1 MPRPFQLIAGL
12 RHVVNRAT
20 LIEHA
25 RAAES
30 VGYTH
35 LCIHDHLEPQL
46 AAIPMLTAAAIA
58 TERLRVCPLVLN
70 NDLRHPAVV
79 AQDLATLDVLSDG
92 RLDVG
97 IGAGWN
103 EPEYKA
109 IGLQFD
115 PPGVRIERMT
125 EAIAI
130 LRGLF
135 ADGPFSFAGRHY
147 AITDLDGQPKP
158 VQRPHPPFIVGGT
171 KERVLRIAAREGDI
185 VGLDL
190 RQDRESLPDAWPGR
204 MDTRVDWVRD
214 EAGPRFEQLDLSV
227 LRLVGPIAITPNAR
241 EAAQRVADAYHASTG
256 LEIEPDDI
264 IESPYSMIGTI
275 PSLVDKLRRS
285 RERWGI
291 NSYLVGWYDE
301 PELAQL
307 APLVEQLAGT

>member
-1 MPRPFQLIAGL
+1 MPRPFQLMAGL
-12 RHVVNRAT
+12 RRVVDRPT
-20 LIEHA
+20 LVAQA

-46 AAIPMLTAAAIA
+46 AAIPMLTAAAMA
-58 TERLRVCPLVLN
+58 TEQLRVCPLVLN
-70 NDLRHPAVV
+70 NDLRHPAVL
-79 AQDLATLDVLSDG
+79 AQDLATLDVISDG

-115 PPGVRIERMT
+115 RPGVRIDRMT
-125 EAIAI
+125 EAIAV

-135 ADGPFSFAGRHY
+135 AEGPFSFAGRHY
-147 AITDLDGQPKP
+147 TITDLDGQPKP

-171 KERVLRIAAREGDI
+171 RERVLRLAAREGDI

-204 MDTRVDWVRD
+204 MDMRVGWVRD
-214 EAGPRFEQLDLSV
+214 EAGPRFADLDLSV
-227 LRLVGPIAITPNAR
+227 LRIVGPIAITPNAR
-241 EAAQRVADAYHASTG
+241 EAAQRVADAYRATTG

-264 IESPYSMIGTI
+264 IESPYSLIGTI
-275 PSLVDKLRRS
+275 PSLVDKLRRA
-285 RERWGI
+285 RDRWGI
-291 NSYLVGWYDE
+291 NSYLLGWQDE

>member
-1 MPRPFQLIAGL
+1 MARPFRLIAGL
-12 RHVVNRAT
+12 REVVDRAT
-20 LIEHA
+20 LVEHA
-25 RAAES
+25 RTAES
-30 VGYTH
+30 LGYSH

-46 AAIPMLTAAAIA
+46 AAIPMLTAAAMA

-79 AQDLATLDVLSDG
+79 AQELATLDVISDG

-103 EPEYKA
+103 VPEYKA

-135 ADGPFSFAGRHY
+135 ADEPFSFSGRHY
-147 AITDLDGQPKP
+147 TITDLDGQPKP

-171 KERVLRIAAREGDI
+171 RERVLRIAAREGDI

-190 RQDRESLPDAWPGR
+190 RQDRESLPDAWPGSDGHAGR
-204 MDTRVDWVRD
+204 LGARRGRPALWRARPERAPDRRADRDHAERPRGSATRGRRLSRD
-214 EAGPRFEQLDLSV
+214 DGTRN
-227 LRLVGPIAITPNAR
+227 R
-241 EAAQRVADAYHASTG
+241 TG
-256 LEIEPDDI
+256 RT
-264 IESPYSMIGTI
+264 SS
-275 PSLVDKLRRS
+275 S
-285 RERWGI
+285 RPTR
-291 NSYLVGWYDE
+291 
-301 PELAQL
+301 
-307 APLVEQLAGT
+307 